1 MNILVTGGAGYIGSH
16 LVKQLLKNN
25 KNYITVIDNFE
36 TGHKETISTLKK
48 FGQLKFIYQDLSE
61 WSSLEE
67 IFKKSNFDGVIHL
80 AASLNVSESVINP
93 LKYYLNNTS
102 NTIKLIDLCN
112 KYNINNFIF
121 SSSAAVYGEPDIS
134 KVPINEFE
142 KSKPIN
148 PYGNSKAFIE
158 QIIKDNANINTNF
171 KYVIM
176 RYFNVA
182 GAEDSLRIGE
192 CHEPET
198 HLIPLVIK
206 AALGKKSDI
215 KIYGDDYETKDGTCI
230 RDYIHVDD
238 LASAHISCLDYLK
251 ENESTI
257 FNCGYGHGYSVNEI
271 INVIRKISGVNFNVK
286 VVNRR
291 LGDPAVL
298 VADNKKI
305 LKLTNWS
312 PIHDDLEYIC
322 KTAMD
327 WERKNNLK

>member
-1 MNILVTGGAGYIGSH
+1 
-16 LVKQLLKNN
+16 
-25 KNYITVIDNFE
+25 
-36 TGHKETISTLKK
+36 
-48 FGQLKFIYQDLSE
+48 
-61 WSSLEE
+61 
-67 IFKKSNFDGVIHL
+67 
-80 AASLNVSESVINP
+80 
-93 LKYYLNNTS
+93 
-102 NTIKLIDLCN
+102 
-112 KYNINNFIF
+112 
-121 SSSAAVYGEPDIS
+121 
-134 KVPINEFE
+134 
-142 KSKPIN
+142 
-148 PYGNSKAFIE
+148 
-158 QIIKDNANINTNF
+158 
-171 KYVIM
+171 M

-215 KIYGDDYETKDGTCI
+215 KIYGDDYATRDGTCI

-251 ENESTI
+251 NNESTT
-257 FNCGYGHGYSVNEI
+257 FNWGYGHGYSVNEI
-271 INVIRKISGVNFNVK
+271 INVIKKISGVNFKVQ

-291 LGDPAVL
+291 PGDPAVL

-312 PIHDDLEYIC
+312 PNHDDLEYIC

-327 WERKNNLK
+327 WERKNNL